1 MEREGNLTMIA
12 TEQIPQLY
20 GHDVT
25 DPNGLKIGTLGALW
39 TDESGTPTWASVR
52 TGLFG
57 LKESLVP
64 LHEAE
69 VEGDHVRVPYAKDQV
84 KDAPN
89 VDASADEPLEGDEIA
104 RLYQHYHLG
113 STTERTGYHDAGHE
127 DAGGFGD
134 RTAGVQEQTWGEQ
147 RQGFGDAEQRQGFR
161 GDEQRQS
168 FGDDAMTRSEERLD
182 VGTETR
188 EAARARLRKYVV
200 TENVQTTVPVS
211 HEEVR
216 LEREPITDA
225 NRDAAFSGSDL
236 SESEHEVTLRAE
248 EPVVR
253 KDTVP
258 VERVRLGTET
268 MTEERPI
275 DEDVRKERIESD
287 LPDRGNRTL

>member
-1 MEREGNLTMIA
+1 MIA

-104 RLYQHYHLG
+104 RLYQHYHLASAG
-113 STTERTGYHDAGHE
+113 GRTGGFHDAG
-127 DAGGFGD
+127 DLRGDSAGY
-134 RTAGVQEQTWGEQ
+134 QEQTWAEQ
-147 RQGFGDAEQRQGFR
+147 RQGFGDAEQRQGF
-161 GDEQRQS
+161 GDAEQRQGFGDAERRDS

-216 LEREPITDA
+216 LEREPITEA
-225 NRDAAFSGSDL
+225 NRDAAFSGPDL
-236 SESEHEVTLRAE
+236 AESEHEVTLRAE

-253 KDTVP
+253 KETVP
-258 VERVRLGTET
+258 VERVRLGTESV
-268 MTEERPI
+268 TEERPV
-275 DEDVRKERIESD
+275 DEEVRKERIETD
-287 LPDRGNRTL
+287 LPDRDNRNL